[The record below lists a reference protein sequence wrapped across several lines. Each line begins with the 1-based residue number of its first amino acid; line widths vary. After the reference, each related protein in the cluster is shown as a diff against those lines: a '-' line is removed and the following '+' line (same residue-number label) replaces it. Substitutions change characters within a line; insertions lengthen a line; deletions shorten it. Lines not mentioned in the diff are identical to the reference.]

1 MKVNKNSSAAQIT
14 RAYAWMLLALTT
26 IISLA
31 IITVVGYNLVANKRQ
46 QATSLMNSLQHSF
59 IDNQPDWNYW
69 AYTSPMDT
77 SNTFVKITVDFPKKP
92 TKTFYS
98 KNTESFLDNT
108 WDTWP
113 LLSHIQYQDDQG
125 FYYHILATKTNKKGK
140 KIRYE
145 IWLGLNDAIH
155 LFKLILEIIISI
167 TLIGFVIG
175 ACLIP
180 LLAKR
185 LNAPLVHLT
194 VTAHKIVK
202 NPEMT
207 HHENLPVP
215 QRPQE
220 VHDLSLEFN
229 RLLNSLN
236 QQVIRDHQ
244 FVSDASHE
252 LRTPLAGIRGHVAL
266 IKRHG
271 HAHPEIIPNSL
282 NFIDTESQRMQEL
295 IEDLLQLSRMDHAQL
310 TLTSTNMTALIHAA
324 CQRYQTQIPQPLD
337 LQLQPNVYALA
348 NAPSMEQ
355 ILISLL
361 ANASKY
367 SPTDQRITVSL
378 TQQQQQVYLAITDR
392 GVGISAA
399 DKAKIFERFYR
410 VDSSRSQK
418 IAGTGLG
425 LAIVDR
431 LVTLSQGQITVT
443 DNQPTG
449 SQFRL
454 SFEAVKNNS

>member
-1 MKVNKNSSAAQIT
+1 MKSNNNSSAAQIT

-31 IITVVGYNLVANKRQ
+31 IITVVGYNLVENKRQ
-46 QATSLMNSLQHSF
+46 QAISLMGSLQHSF
-59 IDNQPDWNYW
+59 IDNQPDWDYW
-69 AYTSPMDT
+69 AYTSPIDT
-77 SNTFVKITVDFPKKP
+77 SNTFVKITDDFPKKP

-125 FYYHILATKTNKKGK
+125 FYYHILTTKTDKKGK
-140 KIRYE
+140 KIHYE
-145 IWLGLNDAIH
+145 IWLSLNNAIH
-155 LFKLILEIIISI
+155 LFRLILEIIISI
-167 TLIGFVIG
+167 TLLGFIVG
-175 ACLIP
+175 AWLIS

-194 VTAHKIVK
+194 VTAHKIVER
-202 NPEMT
+202 PEMT
-207 HHENLPVP
+207 HHEKLPVP

-229 RLLNSLN
+229 RLLSHLN

-271 HAHPEIIPNSL
+271 TAHPEIIANSL
-282 NFIDTESQRMQEL
+282 SFIDTESQRMQEL
-295 IEDLLQLSRMDHAQL
+295 IEDLLQLSRMDHAHL
-310 TLTSTNMTALIHAA
+310 TLATTDMTTLIQTIS
-324 CQRYQTQIPQPLD
+324 QRYQTQIPQPVQ
-337 LQLQPNVYALA
+337 LQLQANVSASV
-348 NAPSMEQ
+348 NAPSVEQ
-355 ILISLL
+355 ILIGLL

-367 SPTDQRITVSL
+367 SPPDQPIIISL
-378 TQQQQQVYLAITDR
+378 TQHQHNVYLTVADQ

-399 DKAKIFERFYR
+399 DKVKIFERFYR

-425 LAIVDR
+425 LAIVAR
-431 LVTLSQGQITVT
+431 LVTLNHGKIVVT

-449 SQFRL
+449 SQFRINFTAA
-454 SFEAVKNNS
+454 SPNS